1 MGKIFAVTS
10 GKGGVGKSSFSSGLA
25 CAFAPEKN
33 VLLVDMD
40 AGLRCLDL
48 MLGVSE
54 ELVFDLSDVLL
65 GKPLDECVCT
75 VKSKKFKNLHLLA
88 APTDTNK
95 IDTFSFTAFAKEVAE
110 VYDVVI
116 FDFPAGV
123 DFSLAAA
130 LPKDTMHLIVVNPD
144 VVCIRDAA
152 EVVERISE
160 FSDNFRMILNKFN
173 IKLVKSGVYKNIDE
187 SIDKTGIQLGG
198 IVPYCEKLA
207 CFVAMGKPISKG
219 RAFKAFKRISKRLN
233 GEKVRLPKPKKI

>member
-1 MGKIFAVTS
+1 MGKVFAVTS

-25 CAFAPEKN
+25 CAFAPSKS

-65 GKPLDECVCT
+65 GKPLEDSVCT
-75 VKSKKFKNLHLLA
+75 VKGKKFKTFHLLA

-95 IDTFSFTAFAKEVAE
+95 IDTFSFAAFAKEVSE
-110 VYDVVI
+110 IYDIVI

-130 LPKDTMHLIVVNPD
+130 LPKETMHLIVVNPD

-152 EVVERISE
+152 GVGERIAE
-160 FSDNFRMILNKFN
+160 FSDNIRMILNKFN
-173 IKLVKSGVYKNIDE
+173 LKLIRSGVYKNIDD
-187 SIDKTGIQLGG
+187 SIDKTGIQLAG
-198 IVPYCEKLA
+198 IVPFCEHLA
-207 CFVAMGKPISKG
+207 CAVAVGRPINKG
-219 RAFKAFKRISKRLN
+219 RAFKALKRISKRLD
-233 GEKVRLPKPKKI
+233 GDKVRLPKPKKI